1 MREHFLCL
9 NVCVDADT
17 QNERKDGIMKNFKTL
32 ALTGCAVIGL
42 SVQAFAQEPY
52 GDNGFTSHHLVEEK
66 PYENYAEQLSAEE
79 KLELRRY
86 LNYVQRELCQNYRE
100 PPQGFIK
107 DGCSLKR
114 DMPER
119 VAVIE
124 TKREQMQISNILTNY
139 SINFAFDSAAIEPA
153 AGQTLDQIAREIKK
167 FNPRE
172 VTVAGHAD
180 KAGPSDYNV
189 RLSERRAQA
198 VSDALNDR
206 GVANRILDEEAYGE
220 SRPAVQTNDGVAL
233 RENRRV
239 VVEFRK

>member
-1 MREHFLCL
+1 MCSC
-9 NVCVDADT
+9 VCVSTDA
-17 QNERKDGIMKNFKTL
+17 QNDAQNKGKDKAMKNFKTL
-32 ALTGCAVIGL
+32 ALASCAVIGL
-42 SVQAFAQEPY
+42 SAQAVAQEPY
-52 GDNGFTSHHLVEEK
+52 GDNGFTSHHLVEKK
-66 PYENYAEQLSAEE
+66 PYKDYAEQLSAEE
-79 KLELRRY
+79 KLELMRY
-86 LNYVQRELCQNYRE
+86 LNYVQREPCQNYRE

-114 DMPER
+114 DIPNRNPIVEM
-119 VAVIE
+119 
-124 TKREQMQISNILTNY
+124 KREPIRISHVLTDY
-139 SINFAFDSAAIEPA
+139 AINFAFDSAAIEPA
-153 AGQTLDQIAREIKK
+153 AGQTLDQIAREIEK

-172 VTVAGHAD
+172 VTVAGHTD

-189 RLSERRAQA
+189 KLSERRAQA

-206 GVANRILDEEAYGE
+206 GVANRIVDEEAYGE